1 MDEREATAEVATTAA
16 DAGGPQQQPEK
27 PAAAATEATATAT
40 ATGAAAAA
48 TAAAAVERAAAEG
61 LMASKAAAVA
71 DPTPGAGQT
80 FQRGCL

>member
-27 PAAAATEATATAT
+27 PAAVAPDQPLAAATEATATAM

-48 TAAAAVERAAAEG
+48 RQRTKGA
-61 LMASKAAAVA
+61 
-71 DPTPGAGQT
+71 TPPM
-80 FQRGCL
+80 RDN